1 MGGNGIA
8 VVLMVVGFIVAFLV
22 PIYALAAL
30 F

>member
-1 MGGNGIA
+1 MGGNGLA
-8 VVLMVVGFIVAFLV
+8 VVLMVIGFIVAFLV

>member
-1 MGGNGIA
+1 MGGNGLA
-8 VVLMVVGFIVAFLV
+8 LVLMVIGLIVAFLV

>member
-1 MGGNGIA
+1 MGGNGLA
-8 VVLMVVGFIVAFLV
+8 VVLMVVGFIVAFLL

>member
-1 MGGNGIA
+1 MGGNGLA

-22 PIYALAAL
+22 PIYALASL

>member
-1 MGGNGIA
+1 MGGNGLA
-8 VVLMVVGFIVAFLV
+8 LVLMVIGFIVAFLV